1 MEAPFGSVEE
11 AADKEY
17 QCRICVNADEM
28 KGMLEIMRRELGKE
42 REARERMEVEMK
54 EAREGLRDEKGEK
67 KGVDGG
73 ELDGQKKGTH
83 CKKSVDIDDTRFD
96 SVEEAGMTEFMC
108 RMCVLNARQDRL
120 EAENTELM
128 ARIVKLEAELERER
142 SERQTVDEKL
152 AKANEKSAVLE
163 VVLLPSDITANDTVV
178 ERDGGRTYKE
188 ALKPGGE
195 VMGKYPALTESREDM
210 EGNVIIAG
218 DSNMERC
225 RRAIAER
232 VKGNARVQIGV
243 LAGQTM
249 RAVIEEVKEKLWE
262 RKKGQ
267 NLVMIAGGLN
277 DVLRG
282 NVGGVGKQLR
292 RGVMDLRATSD
303 NVQIHVC
310 TVPEV
315 RGQGVHIER
324 AVIAA
329 NRDIWR
335 LGREMGFRVIDMNWE
350 VRNNREQAFEGSGI
364 HFSPYVGRA
373 VGWRMAGKAVAFLGG
388 PKALK
393 ERNPGRSKAK
403 GL

>member
-1 MEAPFGSVEE
+1 
-11 AADKEY
+11 
-17 QCRICVNADEM
+17 
-28 KGMLEIMRRELGKE
+28 
-42 REARERMEVEMK
+42 
-54 EAREGLRDEKGEK
+54 
-67 KGVDGG
+67 
-73 ELDGQKKGTH
+73 
-83 CKKSVDIDDTRFD
+83 
-96 SVEEAGMTEFMC
+96 MTEFMC
-108 RMCVLNARQDRL
+108 RMCVLNALQDRL
-120 EAENTELM
+120 DAENTELM
-128 ARIVKLEAELERER
+128 ARIVKLEAELEKER
-142 SERQTVDEKL
+142 SERQTVVEKL
-152 AKANEKSAVLE
+152 AKANEKLADLE
-163 VVLLPSDITANDTVV
+163 VVLLPSDITANDMVV
-178 ERDGGRTYKE
+178 GRDGGGRMYKE
-188 ALKPGGE
+188 ALKAGGE
-195 VMGKYPALTESREDM
+195 VTGKGEEKSKGKAPALTESREDM

-218 DSNMERC
+218 DSDVERC
-225 RRAIAER
+225 RGAIAER
-232 VKGNARVQIGV
+232 VKGDARVQIGG

-249 RAVIEEVKEKLWE
+249 RVVIEGVKEKLWGTKE
-262 RKKGQ
+262 GQ

-282 NVGGVGKQLR
+282 KGGVVGKQLR
-292 RGVMDLRATSD
+292 RGVRDLRATSD

-393 ERNPGRSKAK
+393 
-403 GL
+403 

>member
-1 MEAPFGSVEE
+1 MAKKPDKAKPDKAKPDVPNVACGNCERWCFLMETPFGSVEE

-42 REARERMEVEMK
+42 REARERME
-54 EAREGLRDEKGEK
+54 
-67 KGVDGG
+67 
-73 ELDGQKKGTH
+73 
-83 CKKSVDIDDTRFD
+83 
-96 SVEEAGMTEFMC
+96 FMC

-128 ARIVKLEAELERER
+128 ARIVKLEAELKRER

-152 AKANEKSAVLE
+152 AKANEKSADLE

-178 ERDGGRTYKE
+178 ERDEGRTYKE

-195 VMGKYPALTESREDM
+195 VMGKDPALTESREDR

-232 VKGNARVQIGV
+232 VKGDARVQIGV

-249 RAVIEEVKEKLWE
+249 RAVIEGVKEKLWE
-262 RKKGQ
+262 TKEGQ
-267 NLVMIAGGLN
+267 NLVMIAEGLN

-282 NVGGVGKQLR
+282 NGGGMGKQLR

-310 TVPEV
+310 TLPEV

-335 LGREMGFRVIDMNWE
+335 LGREMGFRVIHMNWE

-393 ERNPGRSKAK
+393 ERNPGRSNAK